1 VSERHLTTLGGA
13 ASGLAYSAPGRTEG
27 DAVTTVDSIDIY
39 NPDWYLGDTVH
50 ETFAELRRTD
60 PVHWQDMPG
69 EPGYWAVLRHA
80 DLVHVARHPE
90 LFSASEGGVVL
101 EDLDPEQLEMM
112 RHMLLAMDPPAHTA
126 YRRPLTPHFGAKVIN
141 GMEDRVRA
149 RCRAIL
155 DAAAE
160 RGEVEFVHEVA
171 GLLPALVIAELM
183 GLPDDDVDRIRLWAE
198 LQTSGQ
204 DDEVTGSYEGNPSVD
219 MAMYAIDLAGRRR
232 AEPRRD
238 DITSLLLETTFED
251 GRPMSDVDFGS
262 FFVQLVTAGND
273 TTKTVLSGGA
283 LELIRRPEQLER
295 LRADPS
301 GIAVA
306 FEEMLRYDNPLHYFR
321 RTATQDTELGG
332 VTIRAGDK
340 VAMIYTSANRD
351 EAVFPDAERFDV
363 GRSPN
368 PHVSFGIGA
377 HFCLGAHLAR
387 LEGRVFFEELLSTFG
402 TIELI
407 GEPTK
412 IRSNLNNGLRS
423 LPLRLTR

>member
-1 VSERHLTTLGGA
+1 VT
-13 ASGLAYSAPGRTEG
+13 
-27 DAVTTVDSIDIY
+27 AVESIDIY
-39 NPDWYLGDTVH
+39 SPDWYLGDTVH

-90 LFSASEGGVVL
+90 VFSASEGGIVL
-101 EDLDPEQLEMM
+101 EDQPPEQLEMM

-160 RGEVEFVHEVA
+160 RGDVEFVHEVA
-171 GLLPALVIAELM
+171 GLLPAQVIADLM
-183 GLPDDDVDRIRLWAE
+183 GLPDGDVDRIRLWAE

-204 DDEVTGSYEGNPSVD
+204 DDEVVGGYEGNPSVD
-219 MAMYAIDLAGRRR
+219 MAMYAIELAGRRR

-273 TTKTVLSGGA
+273 TTKTVLSAGT
-283 LELIRRPEQLER
+283 LELIRHPDQLDL
-295 LRADPS
+295 LRRDPS
-301 GIAVA
+301 CIAVA
-306 FEEMLRYDNPLHYFR
+306 FEEMLRFDNPLHYFR
-321 RTATQDTELGG
+321 RTATEDTELGG

-340 VAMIYTSANRD
+340 VAMMYTSANRD

-363 GRSPN
+363 GRTPN

-387 LEGRVFFEELLSTFG
+387 LEGRVFFEELLSTFR
-402 TIELI
+402 TIEPA

-423 LPLRLTR
+423 LPLRLAR